1 MKADSEYQKYKQEA
15 EQQIP
20 AIKNAF
26 AAFLADR
33 ANAKAAAQ
41 STVNKCVK
49 ESEET
54 KRNLESLS
62 GRIME
67 TLAEISR
74 LTSEK
79 QMLEN
84 SIIEN
89 QAKVEKDIETSL
101 LAKQEALSLIHI

>member
-1 MKADSEYQKYKQEA
+1 
-15 EQQIP
+15 
-20 AIKNAF
+20 
-26 AAFLADR
+26 
-33 ANAKAAAQ
+33 
-41 STVNKCVK
+41 
-49 ESEET
+49 
-54 KRNLESLS
+54 
-62 GRIME
+62 ME

-101 LAKQEALSLIHI
+101 LAKQEARENAEELTNRLEMVMLQRKDCLLYTSRCV